1 MASDATVVVVEVTSG
16 SVLGDRVAVARSAA
30 GRLRGL
36 LGRRSLAPGT
46 GLLLQPCNG
55 VHTVGMQFSIDVLFL
70 DADGLVLRSE
80 DSLPPG
86 HFVPW
91 VRRAKQALE
100 LPAGTARAA
109 GVVAG
114 SRLRIEAVP

>member
-1 MASDATVVVVEVTSG
+1 MASGASVVVVEVTNG
-16 SVLGDRVAVARSAA
+16 SVLGDRVEVARTAL

-36 LGRRSLAPGT
+36 LGRRGLAPGS

-55 VHTVGMQFSIDVLFL
+55 VHTFGMQFSIDVLFL

-86 HFVPW
+86 HVVPW

-100 LPAGTARAA
+100 LPAGTAVAA
-109 GVVAG
+109 GIAAG
-114 SRLRIEAVP
+114 TRLRIEANP